1 MPIANERR
9 RMTES
14 SVRNRVTMLQDRYD
28 NRLSTNAATAR
39 DAYVVGVDK
48 LLSAGSGIDQ
58 AFRDAIAAD
67 EGFALAHIALA
78 RTLQVLGRGGEAK
91 APLERALELASAT
104 TAREQ
109 SHIAIFAKILSGQG
123 TEAISMI
130 AEHMKHWPRDAM
142 VLAPATGVFGLIGFS
157 GRAGRE
163 DEQLAILEPLA
174 THYGDD
180 WWFRTVL
187 AFAEIELKKHDSG
200 FKNIEA
206 ALRGFPRNAHAAHI
220 RAHLFYEKGQREEG
234 LAYLDQWNSGY
245 PREGQLHCHISWH
258 LALWSLETGRRDQAW
273 KIYSEALHPGGSW
286 GPQINVLTDCASFL
300 ARAEMAGEPRS
311 PELWREISQY
321 AAKWFPNSGIIFADM
336 HSALAFAMAGDAD
349 ALAKIIEN
357 PKGPAADIL
366 VPIAHGFDGLA
377 KGDWKRV
384 VDELKPILQTHE
396 RVGGSRA
403 QRDLLEY
410 SVTCALLRSGRADE
424 ARRLITSR
432 RPQNAASGLPLAGM

>member
-1 MPIANERR
+1 M
-9 RMTES
+9 
-14 SVRNRVTMLQDRYD
+14 SVLEDRYG
-28 NRLSTNAATAR
+28 NRLSTGSGTAR

-48 LLSAGSGIDQ
+48 LLSAGVEIDQ

-67 EGFALAHIALA
+67 EGFALAHVALA
-78 RTLQVLGRGGEAK
+78 RTLQLLGRGNEAK
-91 APLERALELASAT
+91 APLERALALAPAT
-104 TAREQ
+104 TAGEQ
-109 SHIAIFAKILSGQG
+109 SHVAIFARILGG
-123 TEAISMI
+123 RGAEAVPMI

-157 GRAGRE
+157 GLAGRE
-163 DEQLAILEPLA
+163 VEQLAMLEPLA

-187 AFAEIELKKHDSG
+187 AFAEIELGKHDSG
-200 FKNIEA
+200 FRNIEA
-206 ALRGFPRNAHAAHI
+206 ALRAFPRNAHGAHI
-220 RAHLFYEKGQREEG
+220 KAHLFYEKGQREDG
-234 LAYLDQWNSGY
+234 LAFLDQWSATY

-258 LALWSLETGRRDQAW
+258 LALWSLETGRRDRAW
-273 KIYSEALHPGGSW
+273 KIYRDALHPGGSW

-311 PELWREISQY
+311 PELWRDISQY
-321 AAKWFPNSGIIFADM
+321 AARWFPNSGLIFADM
-336 HSALAFAMAGDAD
+336 HSALAFAMAGDAE
-349 ALAKIIEN
+349 ALARIIEN

-366 VPIAHGFDGLA
+366 VPIARGFDGLA
-377 KGDWKRV
+377 RGDWTRV
-384 VDELKPILQTHE
+384 VDELEPVLQTHE

-424 ARRLITSR
+424 ARRLILSR
-432 RPQNAASGLPLAGM
+432 RPQNAAAGLPLAGM

>member
-1 MPIANERR
+1 M
-9 RMTES
+9 
-14 SVRNRVTMLQDRYD
+14 SVLQDRYG
-28 NRLSTNAATAR
+28 NPLSTSSGTAR

-48 LLSAGSGIDQ
+48 LLSAGSGIDP
-58 AFRDAIAAD
+58 AFGDAIAAD

-78 RTLQVLGRGGEAK
+78 RTLQVLGRGREAR
-91 APLERALELASAT
+91 APLERALALASAA

-123 TEAISMI
+123 AEGVSMI

-163 DEQLAILEPLA
+163 VEQLAMLEPLA

-187 AFAEIELKKHDSG
+187 AFAEIELEKLDSG
-200 FKNIEA
+200 FENIEV
-206 ALRGFPRNAHAAHI
+206 ALAGFPRNAHAAHI
-220 RAHLFYEKGQREEG
+220 KAHLFYEKGLREDG
-234 LAYLDQWNSGY
+234 LAYLNQWSATY
-245 PREGQLHCHISWH
+245 PREGHLHCHLSWH

-273 KIYSEALHPGGSW
+273 QIYREALHPGASW

-311 PELWREISQY
+311 QELWREISQY

-336 HSALAFAMAGDAD
+336 HSALAFAMAGDMD
-349 ALAKIIEN
+349 ALGRIIEH

-366 VPIAHGFDGLA
+366 VPIARGFDGLA
-377 KGDWKRV
+377 RGDWTRV
-384 VDELKPILQTHE
+384 VDELKPVLQVHE

-424 ARRLITSR
+424 ARRLIVSR
-432 RPQNAASGLPLAGM
+432 RLQNAASGLPLAGM

>member
-1 MPIANERR
+1 
-9 RMTES
+9 MTES
-14 SVRNRVTMLQDRYD
+14 SVKNRASILEDRYG
-28 NRLSTNAATAR
+28 NRLSTSSGAAR
-39 DAYVVGVDK
+39 DAYVLGVDK

-58 AFRDAIAAD
+58 AFQEAITAD

-78 RTLQVLGRGGEAK
+78 RTLQLLGRGGEAK
-91 APLERALELASAT
+91 APLERALALASAT

-109 SHIAIFAKILSGQG
+109 SHIAIFAKILTGQG
-123 TEAISMI
+123 AQAVSMI
-130 AEHMKHWPRDAM
+130 AEHMKDWPRDAM

-163 DEQLAILEPLA
+163 FEQLAILEPLA

-187 AFAEIELKKHDSG
+187 AFAEIELGKHDSG
-200 FKNIEA
+200 FINIES

-220 RAHLFYEKGQREEG
+220 KAHLFYEKGEREEG
-234 LAYLDQWNSGY
+234 LAYLDQWNATY

-258 LALWSLETGRRDQAW
+258 LALWCLESGRRDEAW
-273 KIYSEALHPGGSW
+273 RIYREALHPGGSW

-300 ARAEMAGEPRS
+300 ARAEMAGERRS
-311 PELWREISQY
+311 PELWKQISDY

-336 HSALAFAMAGDAD
+336 HSALAFAMAGDSE
-349 ALAKIIEN
+349 ALARIIES

-366 VPIAHGFDGLA
+366 APIARGFDGLA
-377 KGDWKRV
+377 RGDWTRV
-384 VDELKPILQTHE
+384 INELQPILQAHE

-410 SVTCALLRSGRADE
+410 SVTCVLLRSGRTDE
-424 ARRLITSR
+424 ARRLIATR
-432 RPQNAASGLPLAGM
+432 RPRNVVSGLPLAGI

>member
-1 MPIANERR
+1 
-9 RMTES
+9 MTEN
-14 SVRNRVTMLQDRYD
+14 SVSNRASTLEDRYG
-28 NRLSTNAATAR
+28 NRLSTSSSAAR
-39 DAYVVGVDK
+39 DAYVIGVDK
-48 LLSAGSGIDQ
+48 LLAAGTGIDE

-91 APLERALELASAT
+91 APLERALALAPAT
-104 TAREQ
+104 TVREQ
-109 SHIAIFAKILSGQG
+109 SHVGIFARILGG
-123 TEAISMI
+123 RGAEAVSMI
-130 AEHMKHWPRDAM
+130 AEHIKDWPRDAM

-157 GRAGRE
+157 GKSGRE
-163 DEQLAILEPLA
+163 IEQLAMLEPLA

-187 AFAEIELKKHDSG
+187 AFAEIELQKLDSG
-200 FKNIEA
+200 FTNIEA

-220 RAHLFYEKGQREEG
+220 KAHLFYEKGQREEG
-234 LAYLDQWNSGY
+234 LAYLDQWNAAY

-273 KIYSEALHPGGSW
+273 KIYREALHPGGSW

-300 ARAEMAGEPRS
+300 ARAEFAGEPRS
-311 PELWREISQY
+311 PKLWGEISQY

-336 HSALAFAMAGDAD
+336 HSALAFSMAGNAE
-349 ALAKIIEN
+349 ALARIIET

-366 VPIAHGFDGLA
+366 VPIARGFDGLA
-377 KGDWKRV
+377 RGDWTRV
-384 VDELKPILQTHE
+384 VDELKPVLQAHE

-432 RPQNAASGLPLAGM
+432 RPQNAASGLPLAGI

>member
-1 MPIANERR
+1 MSAFE
-9 RMTES
+9 
-14 SVRNRVTMLQDRYD
+14 DRYG
-28 NRLSTNAATAR
+28 NALSTSSANAR
-39 DAYVVGVDK
+39 DAYVVGVDR
-48 LLSAGSGIDQ
+48 LLSAGVDIDQ
-58 AFRDAIAAD
+58 PFRDAIAAD

-78 RTLQVLGRGGEAK
+78 RTLQVLGRGNEAK
-91 APLERALELASAT
+91 APLESALALAPAA

-109 SHIAIFAKILSGQG
+109 NHIAIFARVLSGQG
-123 TEAISMI
+123 AAAVSMI
-130 AEHMKHWPRDAM
+130 SEHMKHWPRDAM

-163 DEQLAILEPLA
+163 VEQLAMLEPLA

-187 AFAEIELKKHDSG
+187 AFAEIELEKHDRG

-206 ALRGFPRNAHAAHI
+206 ALAGFPRNAHAAHI
-220 RAHLFYEKGQREEG
+220 KAHLFYEKGQREDG
-234 LAYLDQWNSGY
+234 LAYLDEWNATY

-273 KIYSEALHPGGSW
+273 KIYREALHPGGSW

-300 ARAEMAGEPRS
+300 ARAEMAGEARS

-349 ALAKIIEN
+349 ALARIVEN

-366 VPIAHGFDGLA
+366 VPIARGFDGLA
-377 KGDWKRV
+377 KGDWTRV
-384 VDELKPILQTHE
+384 VDELKPVLQSHE

-410 SVTCALLRSGRADE
+410 SVTCALLRSGRAGE
-424 ARRLITSR
+424 ARRLMMSR
-432 RPQNAASGLPLAGM
+432 RPRNAAGGLPLAGM

>member
-1 MPIANERR
+1 V
-9 RMTES
+9 
-14 SVRNRVTMLQDRYD
+14 SVLEDRYG
-28 NRLSTNAATAR
+28 NKLSTSSSTAR
-39 DAYVVGVDK
+39 DAYVAGVDK
-48 LLSAGSGIDQ
+48 LLSAGSAIDQ

-78 RTLQVLGRGGEAK
+78 RTLQVLGRGNEAK
-91 APLERALELASAT
+91 APLQHALALAPAA

-109 SHIAIFAKILSGQG
+109 SHVAIFASILSGQG
-123 TEAISMI
+123 AAAVPMI
-130 AEHMKHWPRDAM
+130 AEHLKEWPRDAM

-157 GRAGRE
+157 GKSGRE
-163 DEQLAILEPLA
+163 AEQLAMLEPLA

-187 AFAEIELKKHDSG
+187 AFAEIELEKLDSG

-220 RAHLFYEKGQREEG
+220 KAHLFYEKGQREEG
-234 LAYLDQWNSGY
+234 LAFLDQWNAAY

-258 LALWSLETGRRDQAW
+258 LALWSLETGRREQAW
-273 KIYSEALHPGGSW
+273 KIYREALHPGGSW

-300 ARAEMAGEPRS
+300 ARAEMAGEARS
-311 PELWREISQY
+311 QELWKDISQY
-321 AAKWFPNSGIIFADM
+321 AARWFPNSGIIFADL
-336 HSALAFAMAGDAD
+336 HSALAFAMAGDAE

-366 VPIAHGFDGLA
+366 PSIARGFDGFA
-377 KGDWKRV
+377 GGDWTGV
-384 VDELKPILQTHE
+384 VDELKAILPSHE

-410 SVTCALLRSGRADE
+410 AVVCALLRSGRADE
-424 ARRLITSR
+424 ARRLIATR
-432 RPQNAASGLPLAGM
+432 RPQNAASGLPIAGM

>member
-1 MPIANERR
+1 
-9 RMTES
+9 MTGNP
-14 SVRNRVTMLQDRYD
+14 VRNRVSIREDRYG
-28 NRLSTNAATAR
+28 NALSTSSGTAH

-48 LLSAGSGIDQ
+48 LLSGGWGIDE
-58 AFRDAIAAD
+58 AFREAIAAD
-67 EGFALAHIALA
+67 QDFALAHIALA
-78 RTLQVLGRGGEAK
+78 RSLQVLGRGNEAK
-91 APLERALELASAT
+91 APLERALALAPAT

-109 SHIAIFAKILSGQG
+109 SHIAIFAKILRGQG
-123 TEAISMI
+123 AEAISMI

-157 GRAGRE
+157 GKSGRE
-163 DEQLAILEPLA
+163 VEQLALLEPLA

-187 AFAEIELKKHDSG
+187 AFAEIELNKHDSG

-206 ALRGFPRNAHAAHI
+206 ALRSFPRNAHAAHI
-220 RAHLFYEKGQREEG
+220 KAHLFYEKGECEDG
-234 LAYLDQWNSGY
+234 LAYLDQWNATY

-273 KIYSEALHPGGSW
+273 KIYREALHPGGSW

-311 PELWREISQY
+311 LELWKEISQY

-336 HSALAFAMAGDAD
+336 HSALAFAMAGDAA
-349 ALAKIIEN
+349 ALARIVEN

-366 VPIAHGFDGLA
+366 VPIARGFDSLA
-377 KGDWKRV
+377 RGDWTRA
-384 VDELKPILQTHE
+384 VDELKPVLQVHE

-410 SVTCALLRSGRADE
+410 SVTCALLRSGRPDE
-424 ARRLITSR
+424 ARRLIASR

>member
-1 MPIANERR
+1 MTVNRPIGH
-9 RMTES
+9 
-14 SVRNRVTMLQDRYD
+14 SVSVLDDRYG
-28 NRLSTNAATAR
+28 NALSTSSGAAR
-39 DAYVVGVDK
+39 DAYVAGVDN
-48 LLSAGSGIDQ
+48 LLSGGWGIDE
-58 AFRDAIAAD
+58 AFRNAIAAD
-67 EGFALAHIALA
+67 ENFALAHVALA
-78 RTLQVLGRGGEAK
+78 RSLQVLGRGREARD
-91 APLERALELASAT
+91 PLARALALAPAT
-104 TAREQ
+104 TTREQ
-109 SHIAIFAKILSGQG
+109 SHIAIFARILNGQG
-123 TEAISMI
+123 AEAVAMIS
-130 AEHMKHWPRDAM
+130 EHIKEWPRDAM

-157 GRAGRE
+157 GKSGRE
-163 DEQLAILEPLA
+163 VQQLAMLEPLA

-187 AFAEIELKKHDSG
+187 AFAEIELGKLESG
-200 FKNIEA
+200 LRNIEM

-220 RAHLFYEKGQREEG
+220 KAHLFYEKGQREEG
-234 LAYLDQWNSGY
+234 LADLARWNATY

-273 KIYSEALHPGGSW
+273 TIYREALHPGGSW

-311 PELWREISQY
+311 PELWRDISQY

-336 HSALAFAMAGDAD
+336 HSALAFAMAGDGE

-366 VPIAHGFDGLA
+366 VPIARGFDGLA
-377 KGDWKRV
+377 RQDWTRV
-384 VDELKPILQTHE
+384 VEELTPVLKTHE

-410 SVTCALLRSGRADE
+410 AVTCALLRSGRGDE
-424 ARRLITSR
+424 ARRLIASR
-432 RPQNAASGLPLAGM
+432 RPQNAASGLPLAGI

>member
-1 MPIANERR
+1 MTANS
-9 RMTES
+9 M
-14 SVRNRVTMLQDRYD
+14 RNFVSAFEDRYG
-28 NRLSTNAATAR
+28 NTLSTSSSNAR
-39 DAYVVGVDK
+39 DAYIVGVDK
-48 LLSAGSGIDQ
+48 LLSAGWGIDQ
-58 AFRDAIAAD
+58 AFREAIAAD
-67 EGFALAHIALA
+67 ENFALAHIALA
-78 RTLQVLGRGGEAK
+78 RSLQVLGRGHEAK
-91 APLERALELASAT
+91 DPLERALALAPAT

-109 SHIAIFAKILSGQG
+109 SHIAIFAKILGG
-123 TEAISMI
+123 RGAEAVSMI
-130 AEHMKHWPRDAM
+130 TEHIKDWPRDAM

-157 GRAGRE
+157 GRSGRE
-163 DEQLAILEPLA
+163 VEQLALLEPLA
-174 THYGDD
+174 THYDDD

-187 AFAEIELKKHDSG
+187 AFAEIELHKLDSG

-220 RAHLFYEKGQREEG
+220 KAHLFYEKGQREEG
-234 LAYLDQWNSGY
+234 LAYLDQWNAAY

-273 KIYSEALHPGGSW
+273 KIYREALHPGGSW

-336 HSALAFAMAGDAD
+336 HSALAFAMAGDAE
-349 ALAKIIEN
+349 ALARIIEN

-366 VPIAHGFDGLA
+366 VPIARGFDGLA
-377 KGDWKRV
+377 RGDWTRV
-384 VDELKPILQTHE
+384 VDELKPVLQAHE

-424 ARRLITSR
+424 ARRLIALR
-432 RPQNAASGLPLAGM
+432 RPQNAASGLPLAAI

>member
-1 MPIANERR
+1 
-9 RMTES
+9 MTES
-14 SVRNRVTMLQDRYD
+14 SVGNRASVLEDRYG
-28 NRLSTNAATAR
+28 NRLSTSSAAAR
-39 DAYVVGVDK
+39 DAYVAGVDK

-58 AFRDAIAAD
+58 VFRDAIAAD

-78 RTLQVLGRGGEAK
+78 RTLQVLGRGNEAK
-91 APLERALELASAT
+91 APLERALALAPAT
-104 TAREQ
+104 TSREQ
-109 SHIAIFAKILSGQG
+109 GNIAIFDKILSGQG
-123 TEAISMI
+123 AAAVSMI
-130 AEHMKHWPRDAM
+130 AEHTKHWPRDAM

-157 GRAGRE
+157 GRSGRE
-163 DEQLAILEPLA
+163 VEQLAMLEPLA

-187 AFAEIELKKHDSG
+187 AFAEIELHRLDSG

-220 RAHLFYEKGQREEG
+220 KAHLFYEKGQREEG
-234 LAYLDQWNSGY
+234 LAYLGQWNATY
-245 PREGQLHCHISWH
+245 PREGQLHCHINWH
-258 LALWSLETGRRDQAW
+258 LALWSLETGRRHQAW
-273 KIYSEALHPGGSW
+273 EIYHAALHPGGSW

-336 HSALAFAMAGDAD
+336 HSALAFAMAGDAE
-349 ALAKIIEN
+349 ALARIIEN

-366 VPIAHGFDGLA
+366 VPIARGFDGLA
-377 KGDWKRV
+377 RGDWTRV
-384 VDELKPILQTHE
+384 VDELKPVLHAHE

-410 SVTCALLRSGRADE
+410 SVTCALLRSGRAEE
-424 ARRLITSR
+424 ARRLIASR
-432 RPQNAASGLPLAGM
+432 RPQNAASGFPLAGI

>member
-1 MPIANERR
+1 MRN
-9 RMTES
+9 
-14 SVRNRVTMLQDRYD
+14 SVNALEDRYG
-28 NRLSTNAATAR
+28 NRLSTSSSTAR
-39 DAYVVGVDK
+39 DAYVIGVDK
-48 LLSAGSGIDQ
+48 LLSAGWGIDQ

-91 APLERALELASAT
+91 APLERALALAPAT

-109 SHIAIFAKILSGQG
+109 SHIAIFAKILRGQG
-123 TEAISMI
+123 ADAIAMI
-130 AEHMKHWPRDAM
+130 AEHVKHWPRDAM
-142 VLAPATGVFGLIGFS
+142 VLAPATGVFGLIAFS
-157 GRAGRE
+157 GRAERE
-163 DEQLAILEPLA
+163 VEQLAMLEPLA
-174 THYGDD
+174 RHYGDD

-187 AFAEIELKKHDSG
+187 AFAEIELQRHDSG
-200 FKNIEA
+200 CKNIEI

-220 RAHLFYEKGQREEG
+220 KAHLFYEKGQREEG
-234 LAYLDQWNSGY
+234 LAYLGQWNAAY

-273 KIYSEALHPGGSW
+273 KIYREALHPGGSW
-286 GPQINVLTDCASFL
+286 GPQINVLTDCTSFL

-311 PELWREISQY
+311 PELWREISEY
-321 AAKWFPNSGIIFADM
+321 AAKWFPNSGITFADM
-336 HSALAFAMAGDAD
+336 HSALAFAMAGDVD
-349 ALAKIIEN
+349 ALARIIEN

-366 VPIAHGFDGLA
+366 VPIARGFDGLA
-377 KGDWKRV
+377 KGDWTRV
-384 VDELKPILQTHE
+384 VDELTPVLQAHE

-424 ARRLITSR
+424 ARRLIASR
-432 RPQNAASGLPLAGM
+432 RPQNVASGLPLAGI

>member
-1 MPIANERR
+1 M
-9 RMTES
+9 
-14 SVRNRVTMLQDRYD
+14 SVLEDRYG
-28 NRLSTNAATAR
+28 NRLSTSSGSAR

-48 LLSAGSGIDQ
+48 LLSAGWGIDK
-58 AFRDAIAAD
+58 AFREAIAAD
-67 EGFALAHIALA
+67 EKFALAHIALA
-78 RTLQVLGRGGEAK
+78 RSLQVLGRSAEAK
-91 APLERALELASAT
+91 YPLERALALAADT

-109 SHIAIFAKILSGQG
+109 SHIAIFAKILGGQG
-123 TEAISMI
+123 AQAVSMI
-130 AEHMKHWPRDAM
+130 AEHMNDWPRDAM

-163 DEQLAILEPLA
+163 VEQLAVLEPLA
-174 THYGDD
+174 TQYGDD

-187 AFAEIELKKHDSG
+187 AFAEIELDKHDSG
-200 FKNIEA
+200 LNNIEV

-220 RAHLFYEKGQREEG
+220 KAHLFYEKGQREEG
-234 LAYLDQWNSGY
+234 LAYLGQWNATY
-245 PREGQLHCHISWH
+245 PSEGQLHCHISWH

-273 KIYSEALHPGGSW
+273 KIYREALHPGGSW

-300 ARAEMAGEPRS
+300 ARAEMAGEQRC
-311 PELWREISQY
+311 PELWGEISQY

-336 HSALAFAMAGDAD
+336 HSALAFAMAGNAD
-349 ALAKIIEN
+349 SLAKIIEN

-366 VPIAHGFDGLA
+366 VPIARGFDGLA
-377 KGDWKRV
+377 KGDWTRV
-384 VDELKPILQTHE
+384 VDELKPVLQTHE

-432 RPQNAASGLPLAGM
+432 RPQNVASGLPLVGI

>member
-1 MPIANERR
+1 MSAFE
-9 RMTES
+9 
-14 SVRNRVTMLQDRYD
+14 DRYG
-28 NRLSTNAATAR
+28 NALSTSSGTAR
-39 DAYVVGVDK
+39 DAYVAGVDK
-48 LLSAGSGIDQ
+48 LLSAGVEIDRP
-58 AFRDAIAAD
+58 FRDAIAAD

-78 RTLQVLGRGGEAK
+78 RTLQVLGRGNEAK
-91 APLERALELASAT
+91 APLQRALALASAA

-109 SHIAIFAKILSGQG
+109 SHIAILARILGGQG
-123 TEAISMI
+123 AEALSMI
-130 AEHMKHWPRDAM
+130 AEHMRHWPRDAM

-163 DEQLAILEPLA
+163 VEQLAMLEPLA

-187 AFAEIELKKHDSG
+187 AFAEIELEKLDRG
-200 FKNIEA
+200 FRNIEA

-220 RAHLFYEKGQREEG
+220 KAHLFYEKGQREEG
-234 LAYLDQWNSGY
+234 LAYLGQWNATY

-273 KIYSEALHPGGSW
+273 KIYREALHPGGSW

-321 AAKWFPNSGIIFADM
+321 AARWFPNSGIVFADM

-349 ALAKIIEN
+349 ALGKIIEH

-366 VPIAHGFDGLA
+366 VPIARGFDGLA
-377 KGDWKRV
+377 RGDWTRV
-384 VDELKPILQTHE
+384 VDQLKPVLQSHE

-410 SVTCALLRSGRADE
+410 SVTCALLRNGRADE
-424 ARRLITSR
+424 ARRLISSR